1 MELSNN
7 LDEAISQAKSH
18 LRRNIQVKLLVR
30 HQGREFESSTVFIR
44 KIVPEKL
51 EQIRKELVMRF
62 GTNQFEKIYME
73 ITKLVRKVNCPNCNK
88 EMRSNHLFRH
98 LKTCIKNKFCP
109 ICQKD
114 ISEGSINEHVEE
126 CRKTYYPCNVCGK
139 RFNTAT
145 KRTTHEMNIKN
156 SKVKADFGRFK
167 IITINI
173 QPDYLIT
180 LEDKVEH
187 ITDILN
193 HEMKSS
199 LKFYI
204 SAYVK
209 MNLDGGGYIAEHF
222 QSKAILLT
230 KAEII
235 EEEVKSHC
243 NIIHDKIEEYYKRR
257 NAREIVDIKSIDIM
271 MVDYS

>member
-73 ITKLVRKVNCPNCNK
+73 ITKLVRKVKCPNCNK

-126 CRKTYYPCNVCGK
+126 CGKTYYPCNVCGK

-209 MNLDGGGYIAEHF
+209 INLDGGKYIAEHF
-222 QSKAILLT
+222 QSKATLLT

-243 NIIHDKIEEYYKRR
+243 NIVHDKIEEYYKRR